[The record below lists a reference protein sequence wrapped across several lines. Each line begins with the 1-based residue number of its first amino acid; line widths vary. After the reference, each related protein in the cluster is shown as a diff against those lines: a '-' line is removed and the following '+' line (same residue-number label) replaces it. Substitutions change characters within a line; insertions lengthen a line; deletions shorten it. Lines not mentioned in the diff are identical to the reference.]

1 MEKLPY
7 GTEDYKLIGAFIDSD
22 LADSIAEYSLSNA
35 EVDSRDNYQVLGL
48 FGPEVYSTRE
58 AKYSFDS
65 NERIYDAVDA
75 ALEIIKESYELK
87 GALSLSRCYVN
98 IMHEGAELDVHTDQ
112 DLNVETGVKSY
123 IAGLFLT
130 DNYKGG
136 ELFFPNIDTEIKPNK
151 GDLVIFPGHCT
162 AHGVREVKKGSRVN
176 ILAIIHETLP
186 E

>member
-1 MEKLPY
+1 MTKLAY

-22 LADSIAEYSLSNA
+22 LADSIAEHSLVNA
-35 EVDSRDNYQVLGL
+35 EDDVRGNYQVLGL

-58 AKYSFDS
+58 AKHSFDPD
-65 NERIYDAVDA
+65 ERIYDVVDS

-87 GALSLSRCYVN
+87 GTLSLNRCYVN
-98 IMHEGAELDVHTDQ
+98 IMHEGAELDVHRDQ
-112 DLNVETGVKSY
+112 DINIKTGAKSY

-130 DNYKGG
+130 DSYEGG
-136 ELFFPNIDTEIKPNK
+136 ELYFPNIDAEIKPNK